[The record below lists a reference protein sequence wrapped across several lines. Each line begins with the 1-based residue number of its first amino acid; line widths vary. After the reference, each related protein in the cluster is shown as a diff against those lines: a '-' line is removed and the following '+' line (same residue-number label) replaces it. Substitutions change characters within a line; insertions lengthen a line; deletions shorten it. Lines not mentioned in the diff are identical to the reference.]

1 MKNNR
6 KTAGLTVKTKT
17 GRIFT
22 CFAIIANDVTDLAG
36 FRCNLF
42 NIVKFRYANM
52 LHVVTRLSMA
62 HAITCTTL
70 ESVPCTLRLRLT
82 SLPAVGYGTLLVD
95 DLRV

>member
-42 NIVKFRYANM
+42 NIVKFRYAKRQYKSRGFKIGSGSCFNH
-52 LHVVTRLSMA
+52 LHLGKRSLYFEKKSNKSTSR
-62 HAITCTTL
+62 
-70 ESVPCTLRLRLT
+70 RLRHF
-82 SLPAVGYGTLLVD
+82 AG
-95 DLRV
+95 